1 MALAYCQIK
10 WYQWFTYCI
19 FNKYA
24 DFKGRARRAEYWS
37 FTLIHTI
44 INVSL
49 SFLIALIGDLAFT
62 VFCIML
68 LLFGLVTFMP
78 GLAVGARRL
87 HDIGLSGLWLLLDWL
102 PLLHLVLF
110 VFLVK
115 DSVQEDNR
123 FGPSPKYGIE

>member
-1 MALAYCQIK
+1 MK

-19 FNKYA
+19 FNRYA
-24 DFKGRARRAEYWS
+24 DFNGRARRAEHWS
-37 FTLIHTI
+37 FTLIYTI

-49 SFLIALIGDLAFT
+49 YFLIALSGDLAST

-78 GLAVGARRL
+78 GLAVGACWL
-87 HDIGLSGLWLLLDWL
+87 HDIGLSGLWLLLGWL
-102 PLLHLVLF
+102 SLLHLVLF

-115 DSVQEDNR
+115 DSAPEDNR
-123 FGPSPKYGIE
+123 FSPSPKDGIE